1 MPNDTAVKKTKE
13 YVRSI
18 PTDWWLKK
26 KSYFWFMVRELT
38 CVFVGGY
45 AFYLLVLVASADD
58 ENAFAALVRHPLSV
72 ALHIAAVPMVLYH
85 TITWFN
91 LTPKAVV
98 VWRGED
104 RVSPILIAGSNYV
117 AWLIVSILIAWYA
130 LS

>member
-18 PTDWWLKK
+18 PADWWLKK

-45 AFYLLVLVASADD
+45 AFYLLVLVASAGD

>member
-18 PTDWWLKK
+18 PADWWLKK

-72 ALHIAAVPMVLYH
+72 TLHIAAVPMVLYH

>member
-18 PTDWWLKK
+18 PADWWLKK